1 MKFPFHPNFQ
11 SIEHEIQTLL
21 SKTPYKVGVFVDE
34 KEYMKYPKHGIYAF
48 TDPDDKELVY
58 IGKSISHRRG
68 VGGRARH
75 HARPGRSLQKK
86 KLKIDE
92 ESFRNYHVRVH
103 EIEDPFVRGAAEL
116 YGIAVYAP
124 KGNRIALATEFKP
137 DFDGPEDL
145 DEPEDLIESDS
156 PKPI

>member
-58 IGKSISHRRG
+58 IGIL
-68 VGGRARH
+68 A
-75 HARPGRSLQKK
+75 
-86 KLKIDE
+86 
-92 ESFRNYHVRVH
+92 
-103 EIEDPFVRGAAEL
+103 IEWTPW
-116 YGIAVYAP
+116 
-124 KGNRIALATEFKP
+124 RIWSRTTGL
-137 DFDGPEDL
+137 
-145 DEPEDLIESDS
+145 
-156 PKPI
+156 